1 MSVCKARNCKKRE
14 LCLRYEKN
22 YFKYNHTHN
31 WKQLID
37 WSSYGSCGIGTDKD
51 GNTLVNRTYD
61 CGDDSITYPMF
72 EPIKVKNKEEIIE
85 SLRYIDAQLE
95 DGYID
100 LGLHDEEELKIV
112 KQAIEEYKRNRGLT
126 DER

>member
-22 YFKYNHTHN
+22 YLKYNHTHN

-37 WSSYGSCGIGTDKD
+37 WSSYGSCGIGADKD
-51 GNTLVNRTYD
+51 GNTLVNRTYG
-61 CGDDSITYPMF
+61 CGDDSIIYPMF
-72 EPIKVKNKEEIIE
+72 ETIKVKNKEEIIE

>member
-1 MSVCKARNCKKRE
+1 M
-14 LCLRYEKN
+14 
-22 YFKYNHTHN
+22 
-31 WKQLID
+31 
-37 WSSYGSCGIGTDKD
+37 
-51 GNTLVNRTYD
+51 NRTYD